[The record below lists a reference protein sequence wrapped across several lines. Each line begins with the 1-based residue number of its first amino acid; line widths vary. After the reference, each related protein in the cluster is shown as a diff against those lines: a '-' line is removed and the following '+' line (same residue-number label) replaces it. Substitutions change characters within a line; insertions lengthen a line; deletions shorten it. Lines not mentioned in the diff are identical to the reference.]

1 MSNVPKT
8 ADPAIR
14 DGLVEAAAR
23 LIALREPLT
32 TRRVAA
38 EVGASTMAVY
48 THFGSMEELRRA
60 VRREG
65 FARLAAYLATVEQSD
80 DPLVDL
86 VKLGDAYCTNALE
99 NPDLYRSM
107 FMEAPV
113 DPEDAVV
120 GLDTFETLVGGVQR
134 CIEGGH
140 FTGDPWSLATQ
151 LWAAAHGFV
160 ALHIAQMLTVEDGG
174 GLLLHTT
181 RNLMVSFGAEPNAV
195 DAAMVSAV
203 GSRPTS

>member
-1 MSNVPKT
+1 MPKT
-8 ADPAIR
+8 ADPAVR
-14 DGLVEAAAR
+14 DALVEAAAR

-65 FARLAAYLATVEQSD
+65 FSRLADHLAKVELTGD
-80 DPLVDL
+80 ALVDL
-86 VKLGDAYCTNALE
+86 VRLGDAYCANALE

-120 GLDTFETLVGGVQR
+120 GLDTFNTLVGAVQR
-134 CIEGGH
+134 CVDEDH
-140 FTGDPWSLATQ
+140 FDGDAWALATQ
-151 LWAAAHGFV
+151 LWAVAHGFV
-160 ALHIAQMLTVEDGG
+160 ALHIAQMLTVEDGAEH
-174 GLLLHTT
+174 LLGATA
-181 RNLMVSFGAEPNAV
+181 NLMVSFGADRQAV
-195 DAAMVSAV
+195 DRAMGSAI
-203 GSRPTS
+203 